1 VRWSTIVVITAL
13 VTAVSLWTLSA
24 RLGHTFPSMVDDWA
38 AISRSP
44 DQIGDAL
51 TLRNPEDQRYR
62 PTWIAWNYVQWHTL
76 GAPEDQRPPL
86 AWDLLRVLTLV
97 AGLVAAAVALTERSR
112 IGTLTRA
119 LLVGGAVVVVVT
131 IPAFAEDLA
140 RYGPQ
145 EPLMVGLLG
154 AGGALLW
161 LTVRRALQGRA
172 TTTGTALLGTGAA
185 LLVWGG
191 AGQKETS
198 ICALAL
204 VPFLWPALRSNWQ
217 AFLALPSGIRRA
229 LVATVALAAAGFIP
243 VLARTV
249 QLALADE
256 RIYGA
261 RPEEGILGKLERQIT
276 EMNVELQSRTG
287 WCLLAGA
294 VVALTAAAALRRRTD
309 WLGVG
314 LLVTA
319 FAFLVF
325 ASSTGI
331 VASRYYLPTV
341 ALASLAIAR
350 SAAVLRS
357 PVATVLATVLV
368 VLGLWQAPSA
378 RDVVDGWIGWEK
390 KHEEIAREVAR
401 IDAGGCPV
409 EVTGPDVELVE
420 ALPVLLPLARE
431 KAAGCKPGDTFV
443 AIMTGTSP
451 WAEDPADPPVV
462 ACGPSAAEVFRND
475 VGRILR
481 CAPAA

>member
-1 VRWSTIVVITAL
+1 VRWSTIVAITAL

-24 RLGHTFPSMVDDWA
+24 RLDHTFPSMVDDWA

-97 AGLVAAAVALTERSR
+97 AGLVVAAVALTDRSR
-112 IGTLTRA
+112 IGPLTRA
-119 LLVGGAVVVVVT
+119 LLVGGAAVVVVT
-131 IPAFAEDLA
+131 IPAFAEDIA

-145 EPLMVGLLG
+145 EPLMVGLLC

-161 LTVRRALQGRA
+161 FTVRRALQGRA
-172 TTTGTALLGTGAA
+172 TTTSTALLGTGAA

-204 VPFLWPALRSNWQ
+204 VPFLWPALRSHRQ
-217 AFLALPSGIRRA
+217 ALLALPSGIRRA
-229 LVATVALAAAGFIP
+229 LLASVALAAAAFVP

-261 RPEEGILGKLERQIT
+261 RPEEGILGKVERQLT
-276 EMNVELQSRTG
+276 EMDVELQSRTG
-287 WCLLAGA
+287 WYLLAGA
-294 VVALTAAAALRRRTD
+294 VALTAAAAVRRRTD

-350 SAAVLRS
+350 SAVVLRS
-357 PVATVLATVLV
+357 PVATVLASVLV

-378 RDVVDGWIGWEK
+378 RDVVDGWIGWER

-431 KAAGCKPGDTFV
+431 KAGGCKPGDTFV
-443 AIMTGTSP
+443 AVMTGTSP

>member
-172 TTTGTALLGTGAA
+172 TTTGTALLGTCAA

-287 WCLLAGA
+287 WYLLAGA
-294 VVALTAAAALRRRTD
+294 VALTAAAALRRRTD

-462 ACGPSAAEVFRND
+462 ACGLSAAEVFRND